1 MELTNAPNK
10 EEKMNR
16 ILNLVTIVAFS
27 AVLTSQALAHSDTK
41 MTVPDNEAIL
51 DEVPETISIHMAKKI
66 RLTKVEMQHE
76 DHEILE
82 IDTSEYK
89 SFQTEFTLPIE
100 PMGTGIY
107 NITWRALGQDGHPIE
122 GAFQFTVME

>member
-1 MELTNAPNK
+1 
-10 EEKMNR
+10 MNR
-16 ILNLVTIVAFS
+16 ILNLATIVAFS
-27 AVLTSQALAHSDTK
+27 AVLASQALAHSDTK

-51 DEVPETISIHMAKKI
+51 DEVPETISMHMAKKI
-66 RLTKVEMQHE
+66 RLTKVEMQHD
-76 DHEILE
+76 DHEVLK

-100 PMGTGIY
+100 PMGAAIY
-107 NITWRALGQDGHPIE
+107 NISWRALGKDGHPIE